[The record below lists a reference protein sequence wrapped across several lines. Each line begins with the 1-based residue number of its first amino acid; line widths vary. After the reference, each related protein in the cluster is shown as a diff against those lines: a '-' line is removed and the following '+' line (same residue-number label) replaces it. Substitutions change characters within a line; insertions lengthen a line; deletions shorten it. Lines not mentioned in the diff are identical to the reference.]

1 MRRLMGLLWVV
12 TVVTG
17 FYGTVRGVSEK
28 AAETR
33 KSFWRVFFSGQENF
47 VWHSAPGWYY
57 PVWITLTVVTVAVTA
72 WYFFSRD

>member
-1 MRRLMGLLWVV
+1 MRRLMGPLWVA

-57 PVWITLTVVTVAVTA
+57 PVWITLTVITVALTA

>member
-1 MRRLMGLLWVV
+1 MQRLMGPLWVA

-17 FYGTVRGVSEK
+17 FYGTVRGVAEK
-28 AAETR
+28 AGETG